1 MGRNSQGPGRIDVSI
16 LGALFWFLLG
26 AATVVSFGV
35 NAIRMGIDD
44 ITTRFCEILPIV
56 CDLLGAGM

>member
-1 MGRNSQGPGRIDVSI
+1 MGRNSKGPGRIDVSI

-35 NAIRMGIDD
+35 NAIRTGIDD
-44 ITTRFCEILPIV
+44 ITTQFCEILPIV
-56 CDLLGAGM
+56 CDLLGTGM